1 MCLAIPGRVLEI
13 TEENGLPMGRID
25 YSGAVGTACLSCTP
39 EAVVGT
45 YVLVHAGMALQ
56 ILNEAEAEA
65 SLIELTR
72 LSRLMEDDAAGS
84 P

>member
-1 MCLAIPGRVLEI
+1 MCLAIPGRVLQI
-13 TEENGLPMGRID
+13 TLENGLPMGRID
-25 YSGAVGTACLSCTP
+25 YAGAVGSACLSCTP
-39 EAVVGT
+39 EAAVGS

-56 ILNEAEAEA
+56 VLNEAEAAA
-65 SLIELTR
+65 SLLELTR